1 MNLPF
6 ILDVSIGLIFIYLIL
21 SLLASE
27 IQELLATVFQWRAE
41 HLRKSIEVLLT
52 GNAQDAEQAR
62 ILELANQI
70 YANPLI
76 KSINQQAKGALVN
89 IPRRF
94 TWTLAS
100 AFRSLTNTQS
110 DKKQTVFNNEQ
121 VGDGRHTGPSYI
133 PSDVFATSLIETLEI
148 STIEQSLSSTRL
160 DNFKNQR
167 LAEIENVI
175 FKLQEQV
182 GENEEN
188 EDFFNFLYQSYS
200 EIQADFEQVVW
211 NFQQNRFDLNNS
223 IGSMIASFDRFIESL
238 KVNSPLPQ
246 ERLSG
251 SLHQLQFLKNN
262 SMPSVENTISR
273 TGLKPNVRE
282 IAQAIKR
289 GTDVYQELTSALQDK
304 DNQLLQRMEKI
315 IDRLPPSIADN
326 IKDLAERA
334 ELNINN
340 TQQGVNAL
348 RQEIEHNFDNSM
360 ERASGV
366 YKRNAKGVALLLGL
380 IIAAATNADAFYMIN
395 RLSKDSALRDTITQ
409 NAGQIVLQN
418 RNQLGYVDINTLR
431 SQTDEALNQI
441 ALPIGWGDANLER
454 QLSWTSKQRRP
465 FPIWRIITLIP
476 GWIISGIAIAM
487 GAPFWFDLLGKAV
500 NVRNTGR
507 PPASTVRTEE

>member
-41 HLRKSIEVLLT
+41 HLRKSIELFLT
-52 GNAQDAEQAR
+52 GNATDAEQEK
-62 ILELANQI
+62 ILRLANQI

-76 KSINQQAKGALVN
+76 NSLNQQATGVIANL
-89 IPRRF
+89 PRRF
-94 TWTLAS
+94 TWTVAS
-100 AFRSLTNTQS
+100 AYRSLANTQP

-121 VGDGRHTGPSYI
+121 VGDSRHSGPSYI
-133 PSDVFATSLIETLEI
+133 PSNVFASSLIETLGI
-148 STIEQSLSSTRL
+148 PTIEQSLSGTRL
-160 DNFKNQR
+160 DSFKNQR
-167 LAEIENVI
+167 LSEIENVI
-175 FKLQEQV
+175 FKLQEQI
-182 GENEEN
+182 GEGEEH
-188 EDFFNFLYQSYS
+188 EEFFNYLYQSYS

-211 NFQQNRFDLNNS
+211 NFQQNKFDLNNS
-223 IGSMIASFDRFIESL
+223 ISSMIVSFDRFIESL
-238 KVNSPLPQ
+238 KVNLPQ
-246 ERLSG
+246 QETLSQP
-251 SLHQLQFLKNN
+251 LQQLQFLKNN
-262 SMPSVENTISR
+262 SLTSVESTISR
-273 TGLKPNVRE
+273 TGLRPNVQE

-289 GTDVYQELTSALQDK
+289 GTDTYNELISRLQDK
-304 DNQLLQRMEKI
+304 DNETLQRIESI
-315 IDRLPPSIADN
+315 IDKLPTSMANN
-326 IKDLAERA
+326 IKDLAQRA
-334 ELNINN
+334 EFNINN
-340 TQQGVNAL
+340 TQQGVSAL

-366 YKRNAKGVALLLGL
+366 YKRNAKGIALLLGL
-380 IIAAATNADAFYMIN
+380 TIAAATNADAFYMVN

-418 RNQLGYVDINTLR
+418 RDQLKYVDIDTLR

-441 ALPIGWGDANLER
+441 ALPIGWGDANLQR
-454 QLSWTSKQRRP
+454 QISWTSKQRRP
-465 FPIWRIITLIP
+465 FPIWRIITLLP

-507 PPASTVRTEE
+507 PPASTTKTE

>member
-6 ILDVSIGLIFIYLIL
+6 ILDVAIGLIFIYLIL

-41 HLRKSIEVLLT
+41 HLRKSIEVFLT

-62 ILELANQI
+62 ILELANDI

-76 KSINQQAKGALVN
+76 RSINQQAKGALTN
-89 IPRRF
+89 LPRRF
-94 TWTLAS
+94 TWTVAS
-100 AFRSLTNTQS
+100 AYRSLTSNQA

-121 VGDGRHTGPSYI
+121 VGDARHSGPSYI
-133 PSDVFATSLIETLEI
+133 PSDIFATSLVETLEI
-148 STIEQSLSSTRL
+148 PAIEDSLSGTRL

-167 LAEIENVI
+167 LSEIENVV
-175 FKLQEQV
+175 FKLQEQL
-182 GENEEN
+182 GESEEN
-188 EDFFNFLYQSYS
+188 ETFFNFLYQNYS

-211 NFQQNRFDLNNS
+211 NFKEKKFDLNTS
-223 IGSMIASFDRFIESL
+223 ISNMIISYDRFMESL
-238 KVNSPLPQ
+238 KINSPIPPEQ
-246 ERLSG
+246 FTN
-251 SLHQLQFLKNN
+251 SLQQLQYLKNN
-262 SMPSVENTISR
+262 SLASVENTISR

-282 IAQAIKR
+282 IAKAVKR
-289 GTDVYQELTSALQDK
+289 GTDIYQELTSSLQDK
-304 DNQLLQRMEKI
+304 DNEALQRIEKI
-315 IDRLPPSIADN
+315 IDRLPPPLADN
-326 IKDLAERA
+326 IKTLAERA

-340 TQQGVNAL
+340 TQHGVNAL
-348 RQEIEHNFDNSM
+348 RQEIETNFDNSM

-380 IIAAATNADAFYMIN
+380 VIAAATNADAFYMIS

-441 ALPIGWGDANLER
+441 ALPIGWSDANLQR
-454 QLSWTSKQRRP
+454 QISWTSKQSRP
-465 FPIWRIITLIP
+465 FPVWRIITFIP
-476 GWIISGIAIAM
+476 GWIVSGIAIAM
-487 GAPFWFDLLGKAV
+487 GAPFWFDLLGKVV
-500 NVRNTGR
+500 NVRNAGR
-507 PPASTVRTEE
+507 PPASTTKTE

>member
-27 IQELLATVFQWRAE
+27 IQELLATVFQWRAQ

-52 GNAQDAEQAR
+52 GNATDADQAR

-70 YANPLI
+70 YTNPLI
-76 KSINQQAKGALVN
+76 QSINQQAKGALVN

-94 TWTLAS
+94 TWTVAS
-100 AFRSLTNTQS
+100 AYRSLTSGQP

-121 VGDGRHTGPSYI
+121 VGDSRHSGPSYI

-148 STIEQSLSSTRL
+148 PTVEQSLAGTRL
-160 DNFKNQR
+160 DSFKNQR
-167 LAEIENVI
+167 LSEIESVI
-175 FKLQEQV
+175 FKLQEQL
-182 GENEEN
+182 GENEEH
-188 EDFFNFLYQSYS
+188 EDFFNYLYQSYS

-211 NFQQNRFDLNNS
+211 NFQQNKFDLNNS
-223 IGSMIASFDRFIESL
+223 ISSMIASFDRFIESL
-238 KVNSPLPQ
+238 KVNSPQP
-246 ERLSG
+246 EVLSN
-251 SLHQLQFLKNN
+251 SLQQLQFLKSN
-262 SMPSVENTISR
+262 SLASVENTISQ
-273 TGLKPNVRE
+273 TGLRPNVRE

-289 GTDVYQELTSALQDK
+289 GTDVYHELTTALQDK
-304 DNQLLQRMEKI
+304 DNETLQRIEKI
-315 IDRLPPSIADN
+315 IDRLPPSMANN
-326 IKDLAERA
+326 IKDLAQRA

-380 IIAAATNADAFYMIN
+380 TIAAATNADAFYMVN
-395 RLSKDSALRDTITQ
+395 RLSKDSALRDTIAQ

-431 SQTDEALNQI
+431 SQTDEALNDI
-441 ALPIGWGDANLER
+441 ALPIGWGDANLQR
-454 QLSWTSKQRRP
+454 QVSWTSKQRRP

-487 GAPFWFDLLGKAV
+487 GAPFWFSLLSKV
-500 NVRNTGR
+500 INVRNTGR
-507 PPASTVRTEE
+507 PPASTAKTE